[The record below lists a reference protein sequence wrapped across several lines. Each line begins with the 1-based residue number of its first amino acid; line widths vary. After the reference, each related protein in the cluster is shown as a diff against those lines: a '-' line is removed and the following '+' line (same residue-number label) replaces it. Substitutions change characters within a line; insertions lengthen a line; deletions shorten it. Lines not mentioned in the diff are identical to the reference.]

1 MSHIDSHLA
10 SPVASPSVL
19 PGSHLAAIA
28 NDDAAFLLEWA
39 IYHRM
44 IGFQRITVY
53 GDGVSP
59 QAAQLGQAM
68 AEIGLIQFRDGVAS
82 PDGPRGQAMNICLA
96 DLQDLARADGTEWLM
111 PMAIEE
117 FLLIEAGDGS
127 LPALLQALPGKPDLI
142 SATWQ
147 IFGNSG
153 HGVFEP
159 GLVTRRFTRAAQTVP
174 GRMVG
179 PLGVKTLFRP
189 EIAEAIGRHRPT
201 LARPDVNWLNC
212 AGQDVTDYFRDA
224 RWFCLA
230 DRPGFGHARI
240 AHYATRDNA
249 SWLIRAMSPSQRARG
264 LTPADFRTLLGQHA
278 RLNANRAPE
287 NAMLPWADRIE
298 AEMSRLMVAH
308 PALQA
313 AHRAAADDLSA
324 RIATF
329 AGELEGNARQAVDLF
344 LSNRPIPGELLD
356 WEVAPRN
363 NRRSDG
369 GKWQK
374 LADTRKGEVAEEE
387 MFADQDE
394 RPEFDADAP
403 DLVIRAPAWLA
414 DLRLSDHGHGFYRS
428 IPGNALTHVHRSD
441 DLLVVS
447 FDNLSSVRDNPVDR
461 DPWGYEFVRK
471 SGWSQLGVMGYAG
484 DWYRNGA
491 LFDELTRLR
500 DEGLFTRY
508 RRVVMMGTSMGAFA
522 ACAFAPLAPGCTVIA
537 FSPQETLDP
546 KLVPWETRF
555 NSGRKVSWEGRFASA
570 SQGLAAAERGWLFY
584 DSCFAPDLQHARR
597 FGGVNVEHIE
607 MRLSGHKTAMILR
620 AGGVLSRVTRGIIEG
635 SLTRQ
640 DFPALYQP
648 CRKVPAYLSGVAER
662 LSDAGRTR
670 LLKQYVK
677 GIEDAGMTRLAKGLR
692 RKHLQEARK
701 AG

>member
-1 MSHIDSHLA
+1 MSHIDSPFSL
-10 SPVASPSVL
+10 PVLSD
-19 PGSHLAAIA
+19 SHLAAIA
-28 NDDAAFLLEWA
+28 NDDAPFLLEWA

-53 GDGVSP
+53 GDGASP
-59 QAAQLGQAM
+59 QATQLGRTM
-68 AEIGLIQFRDGVAS
+68 AEIGLIQFRDGVAL
-82 PDGPRGQAMNICLA
+82 PDSPRGQAMIQCHA
-96 DLQDLARADGTEWLM
+96 DLQALVREDGTEWLM
-111 PMAIEE
+111 PLGIEE
-117 FLLIEAGDGS
+117 FLLIDAGDGS
-127 LPALLQALPGKPDLI
+127 LPALLNALPGKPDLI

-153 HGVFEP
+153 QGGFDDTP
-159 GLVTRRFTRAAQTVP
+159 VTRRFARAAQTLP
-174 GRMVG
+174 GRLVG
-179 PLGVKTLFRP
+179 PLGIKTLFRP
-189 EIAEAIGRHRPT
+189 EIAETIGRHRPT
-201 LARPDVNWLNC
+201 LARPDVTWLNG

-224 RWFCLA
+224 RWFSLP

-240 AHYATRDNA
+240 AFYATRDNA
-249 SWLIRAMSPSQRARG
+249 SWLLRSMSPAQRQRG
-264 LTPADFRTLLGQHA
+264 LTPTDFRALLAQHA
-278 RLNANRAPE
+278 RMNANRAPE
-287 NAMLPWADRIE
+287 TAMQPWADRIA
-298 AEMSRLMVAH
+298 AEMARLLAAH
-308 PALQA
+308 PGLKA
-313 AHRAAADDLSA
+313 AQTAAVADMTA
-324 RIATF
+324 RIADF
-329 AGELEGNARQAVDLF
+329 AATLEGNARQAVDLF
-344 LSNRPIPGELLD
+344 LADQPIPAELLE
-356 WEVAPRN
+356 WETSGRGA
-363 NRRSDG
+363 RRSEG

-374 LADTRKGEVAEEE
+374 LADTRKADVAEEE
-387 MFADQDE
+387 MFGDQDE

-414 DLRLSDHGHGFYRS
+414 DLRLSDHGTGFYRS
-428 IPGNALTHVHRSD
+428 IAGNALTHVHRSN

-500 DEGLFTRY
+500 DEGLFSRY

-537 FSPQETLDP
+537 FSPQETLNP

-570 SQGLAAAERGWLFY
+570 NEGLAAADRGWLFY
-584 DSCFAPDLQHARR
+584 DSCFGPDLQHARR
-597 FGGVNVEHIE
+597 FTGANVEHVE

-635 SLTRQ
+635 SLTPA

-662 LSDAGRTR
+662 LAETGRMG
-670 LLKQYVK
+670 LLKHYIK
-677 GIEDAGMTRLAKGLR
+677 GIDEAGMNRLAKGLR
-692 RKHLQEARK
+692 KKHLQATRK